1 MSIQCFMQ
9 VDWEHLGEQEAPFVP
24 MPDDASDTTYFNQ
37 RNVMQGLTVS
47 EVDL

>member
-1 MSIQCFMQ
+1 MQ